1 MSSQTVFDGLRH
13 SNAAALIFD
22 TALQSFVVL
31 AVAGGVCL
39 CLRRAS
45 AATRHLIWFLS
56 VACLPLLPLFASLPP
71 AWQKPL
77 WSVSAGSGAGN
88 QFSVALEFAPVAP
101 ATTPVNR
108 VPLPNA
114 TAGATRPV
122 GAPSA
127 SHGKLAAQFS
137 ANWIVPAFF
146 VWSGGSLLALGSILA
161 AQWRVRRIERRSQ
174 VLRDAD
180 WTELLRE
187 LRGQLRIRR
196 PVTLLQGAE
205 DVMPGTWGTR
215 RPTVLLPMEA
225 GQWPP
230 ERRRVVLQHE
240 LAHVRRWDCWT
251 QMITGIVCAFFWFNP
266 LVWLAAR
273 RMCVERERACDD
285 VVLNIGCKAS
295 DYAGHLVDIARSFR
309 PLPQTAA
316 IAMARACPLERRVAA
331 IVDASR
337 ARRMRPMTVAAVA
350 GLLGGMILAAG
361 GCISHTTSL
370 RDQQITRMEEF
381 SRAKEAQA
389 QELAAKAGEKISPEY
404 QRFFDAAIKGDWT
417 TVNKM
422 FDSFRKR
429 HPQYEHKA
437 SQNDLSL
444 RTSYWG
450 TVLEICLAYDIV
462 AKCEPAYTQMAVD
475 DMLHSIPAGSIY
487 FGGTDPGR
495 GLPTAFCKSHA
506 EADPFFTLTQNAL
519 ADSTYLDYLRA
530 MYGRKIHTPTKEDLQ
545 KCFGDYLEDATRRL
559 RENKLK
565 PDENIRIDNGKTNVS
580 GQVAVMSIN
589 ALLAKI
595 IFDKNPEREFY
606 IEESFPL
613 DWMYPY
619 LEPHGLIM
627 KINRQPLTDMPEEI
641 VQKDREYWNSRVAVM
656 IGDWLAD
663 DTPVQTVADFVDRV
677 YVRGDL
683 GGFNGDRKFIQNDYA
698 KRMFSKWR
706 SDIAGIHAWR
716 ANNSKSADEQKR
728 MLKEADFAYRQAW
741 ALCPYSPEAV
751 FQYVELLMSRQR
763 KSDALL
769 IAETTVRVAPPDEN
783 GSGKAQLDDL
793 IKTLKAR
800 QSAQ

>member
-1 MSSQTVFDGLRH
+1 MSSLSQTVFDGLRH
-13 SNAAALIFD
+13 SNAAALILD
-22 TALQSFVVL
+22 TALQSFAVL
-31 AVAGGVCL
+31 AAAGGVCL

-56 VACLPLLPLFASLPP
+56 VACLPLLPLLASLPS

-101 ATTPVNR
+101 ATTSADR
-108 VPLPNA
+108 APLLNA
-114 TAGATRPV
+114 TARATHPV
-122 GAPSA
+122 TAPSA
-127 SHGKLAAQFS
+127 CHGKLAAQFS
-137 ANWIVPAFF
+137 ANWVVLAFF
-146 VWSGGSLLALGSILA
+146 AWSGGSLLALGSIVA

-187 LRGQLRIRR
+187 LRGQWRIRR
-196 PVTLLQGAE
+196 PVTLLQCAE
-205 DVMPGTWGTR
+205 NAMPGTWGTL
-215 RPTVLLPMEA
+215 RPMVLLPVEA

-251 QMITGIVCAFFWFNP
+251 QMVTCIVCAFYWFNP

-285 VVLNIGCKAS
+285 MVLNIGCKAS

-316 IAMARACPLERRVAA
+316 IAMARACPLEGRVAA

-337 ARRMRPMTVAAVA
+337 ARGMSPMTVIAVA
-350 GLLGGMILAAG
+350 GLLGGMILAVG
-361 GCISHTTSL
+361 GCISHTASL
-370 RDQQITRMEEF
+370 RDQQIAHMEEF

-389 QELAAKAGEKISPEY
+389 EELAAKAGEKISPEFR
-404 QRFFDAAIKGDWT
+404 RFFDAALKGDWP
-417 TVNKM
+417 TVLKM
-422 FDSFRKR
+422 DDSFKKR
-429 HPQYEHKA
+429 HPQYENKHP
-437 SQNDLSL
+437 DPSL
-444 RTSYWG
+444 RTSYWQP
-450 TVLEICLAYDIV
+450 VLEIWLAYDIV
-462 AKCEPAYTQMAVD
+462 AMCEPEYTQMAID
-475 DMLHSIPAGSIY
+475 DTIHSIPAGSIY

-506 EADPFFTLTQNAL
+506 DGDPFFTLTQNAL
-519 ADSTYLDYLRA
+519 ADATYLVYLHG
-530 MYGRKIHTPTKEDLQ
+530 MYGGRIYTPTTDDSQ
-545 KCFGDYLEDATRRL
+545 KCFSDYLEDATRRL
-559 RENKLK
+559 HENKLK
-565 PDENIRIDNGKTNVS
+565 PGENVHIDNGRTQIS

-589 ALLAKI
+589 GLMAKI
-595 IFDKNPEREFY
+595 IFDKNPNREFY
-606 IEESFPL
+606 VEESWPL

-619 LEPHGLIM
+619 LEPHGPIM
-627 KINRQPLTDMPEEI
+627 KINRQPLPEMPEDI
-641 VQKDREYWNSRVAVM
+641 VQKDREYWNNRVAGM
-656 IGDWLAD
+656 IGGWLAEE
-663 DTPVQTVADFVDRV
+663 TPVQTVAEFANRV
-677 YVRGDL
+677 YARGDL

-698 KRMFSKWR
+698 KRMFGKWR
-706 SDIAGIHAWR
+706 SSIAGIYAWR
-716 ANNSKSADEQKR
+716 ANNSKSPGDQKR

-751 FQYVELLMSRQR
+751 FRYVELLTSRQR

-769 IAETTVRVAPPDEN
+769 IAETAVRVAPPDEN
-783 GSGKAQLDDL
+783 ASEKAKLVDL
-793 IKTLKAR
+793 IKTLKAK
-800 QSAQ
+800 Q